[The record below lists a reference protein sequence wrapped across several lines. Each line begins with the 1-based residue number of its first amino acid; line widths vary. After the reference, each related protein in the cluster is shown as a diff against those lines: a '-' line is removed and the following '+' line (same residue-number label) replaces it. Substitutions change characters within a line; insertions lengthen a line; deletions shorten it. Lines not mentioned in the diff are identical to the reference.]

1 MDDKTKTD
9 VKRGT
14 DCIGVSISFILH
26 DGAGKVML
34 HKRGEK
40 CRDEQGRWDAG
51 GGALEFGEEF
61 LDCLVREIKEEFCAD
76 ALDIKFVSVR
86 NVLRVQNEVSTHW
99 ISITY
104 AVKVNPKQVKNGEPH
119 KIDEIGWFT
128 WDKLPSPQHTQLQN
142 AINEAHEQGFLY

>member
-14 DCIGVSISFILH
+14 DCIGVTVSFILH
-26 DGAGKVML
+26 DGAGKVLL

-61 LDCLVREIKEEFCAD
+61 LDCLRREVKEEFCAD
-76 ALDIKFVSVR
+76 VTDIEFISVR
-86 NVLRVQNEVSTHW
+86 NILRVQHDVPTHW
-99 ISITY
+99 VSITF
-104 AVKVNPKQVKNGEPH
+104 AAKVDPAQVQNGEPH
-119 KIDEIGWFT
+119 KIDEIGWYS
-128 WDKLPSPQHTQLQN
+128 WDNLPSPQHTQLGR
-142 AINEAHEQGFLY
+142 AIGEAHDKGFLY

>member
-14 DCIGVSISFILH
+14 DCIGVAVSFVLH

-40 CRDEQGRWDAG
+40 CRDEQGNWDCG
-51 GGALEFGEEF
+51 GGALEFGEDF
-61 LDCLVREIKEEFCAD
+61 VDCLKREIKEEFCAD
-76 ALDIKFVSVR
+76 ALDIQFVNVQ
-86 NVLRVQNEVSTHW
+86 NVLREQNGVQTHW

-104 AVKVNPKQVKNGEPH
+104 AVKIDPAQAGNGEPY
-119 KIDEIGWFT
+119 KIDEIGWFD
-128 WDKLPSPQHTQLQN
+128 WNNLPSPQHTQLQK
-142 AINEAHEQGFLY
+142 AIDAGKEQGLLY

>member
-14 DCIGVSISFILH
+14 DCIGVAVSFVLH
-26 DGAGKVML
+26 DGAGKVLL

-40 CRDEQGRWDAG
+40 CRDEQGRWDTG

-61 LDCLVREIKEEFCAD
+61 EVCLRREIEEEFCAK
-76 ALDIKFVSVR
+76 ALEIRFLDVQ
-86 NVLRVQNEVSTHW
+86 NVLREHLGLPTHW
-99 ISITY
+99 INICY
-104 AVKVNPKQVKNGEPH
+104 AVQVDPAVARNGEPH

-128 WDKLPSPQHTQLQN
+128 WDNLPAPPHTTMHYWIDK
-142 AINEAHEQGFLY
+142 AKEQGFLY